1 MNKSIA
7 PSLKKQSELTKS
19 YLNNPRNMPL
29 FQRDVFALA
38 YKIRNHEENKFLS
51 LLPVHIDRF
60 YRYDTVSSAFPS
72 FLDRI

>member
-1 MNKSIA
+1 MNKSVA

-29 FQRDVFALA
+29 FQKDVFGLA
-38 YKIRNHEENKFLS
+38 YKVRNHEENKFVPS
-51 LLPVHIDRF
+51 SPVHIDRF
-60 YRYDTVSSAFPS
+60 DRYDTVSSVFPN

>member
-1 MNKSIA
+1 
-7 PSLKKQSELTKS
+7 
-19 YLNNPRNMPL
+19 MPL
-29 FQRDVFALA
+29 FQKDVFALA

-72 FLDRI
+72 FLDGI